1 VKKVNPR
8 NTTFSAIAAA
18 LWLGGLFGSATAGTD
33 LATTSVVR
41 IRYLNVNP
49 QTPALAMRT
58 LNQLK
63 DAAMEACGASAFSLS
78 EHKAAV
84 RASKCWHDS
93 LADVVAR
100 LGSAQITLAF
110 ESNEH

>member
-49 QTPALAMRT
+49 QTPASAMHT